1 MKVQIIFISF
11 FMLFLMKSTL
21 SGHAHVW
28 IHNAVI
34 VHFDKNGLA
43 GFKEEW
49 VLDEMFSNMIIHDF
63 DRNQDGKFDA
73 SEVKKIC
80 KGAFSNLKK
89 FSYFTHVKINGKPFK
104 VRFVKD
110 FNAKI
115 VKNRVVYHFFVPCH
129 VKAISSFKEIRIGI
143 YDESFYTNITLL
155 KDQIFFKNDAGYEH
169 HHKVELNKNEPYY
182 YGQVYPEEI
191 VLRFRKK
198 NE

>member
-1 MKVQIIFISF
+1 MKFRFIFLSF
-11 FMLFLMKSTL
+11 SIFFLMKATL

-34 VHFDKNGLA
+34 VQFDENGFA

-63 DRNQDGKFDA
+63 DGNRDGKFDA
-73 SEVKKIC
+73 SEVKKIH

-89 FSYFTHVKINGKPFK
+89 FSYFTHVKINGKPFEVK
-104 VRFVKD
+104 FVTD

-129 VKAISSFKEIRIGI
+129 IKATSSYKEIRIGV
-143 YDESFYTNITLL
+143 YDTSFYTNVTLF
-155 KDQIFFKNDAGYEH
+155 KDQLFFKNDTVYEH
-169 HHKVELNKNEPYY
+169 HHKVEKNKDIGFFKSPACL
-182 YGQVYPEEI
+182 P
-191 VLRFRKK
+191 
-198 NE
+198 